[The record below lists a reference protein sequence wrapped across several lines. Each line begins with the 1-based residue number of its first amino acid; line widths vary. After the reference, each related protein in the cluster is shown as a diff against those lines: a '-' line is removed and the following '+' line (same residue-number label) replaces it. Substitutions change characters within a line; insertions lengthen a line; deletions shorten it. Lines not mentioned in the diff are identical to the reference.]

1 LVVPVP
7 MSNSIEPT
15 LLLALIWHRYVE
27 LRERAASR
35 VFDHER
41 SALTESDACYILN
54 PMIPQYL
61 QTLFWDTNLDNFD
74 PLAFP
79 TYTIGRILEYGN
91 QDAIAWLK
99 DTFSDTQIMDVVRTE
114 RRLSRRSANFW
125 ALVYGLSP
133 DQVAALKL
141 AS

>member
-1 LVVPVP
+1 

-35 VFDHER
+35 VFDLER